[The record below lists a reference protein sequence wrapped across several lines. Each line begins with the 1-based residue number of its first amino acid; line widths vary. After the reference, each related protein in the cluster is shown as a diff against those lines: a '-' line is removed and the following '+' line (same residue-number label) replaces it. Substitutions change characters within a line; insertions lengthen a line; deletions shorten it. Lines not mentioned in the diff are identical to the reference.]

1 LGIILLNIKVYIS
14 IMIGTEDKEAVLNFM
29 MKQYS
34 ESDPG
39 RNITI
44 IVTTATDVD
53 LMTKIIDG
61 VTTYIMMEKL
71 KKMGIV

>member
-1 LGIILLNIKVYIS
+1 
-14 IMIGTEDKEAVLNFM
+14 MIGTEDKEAVLNFM